1 MSTFTR
7 SFSEITTEQLE
18 VVGGKGGSLAQL
30 YQAGYPVPPG
40 FVILPSAF
48 EGESITSQAWREV
61 QQQLAHLRAAA
72 PDISFAVRS
81 SALSE
86 DSSNASFAGEFETV
100 LNVQLDEDVLQ
111 AIHTVYCSR
120 MSERVQAYSQA
131 KGIDGSHAVAVV
143 VQQLVKADRSGVLFT
158 ANPVSGQREQA
169 MLTAAWGLGEAI
181 VGGFVTPDTIVV
193 NKQSGRI
200 VSREIA
206 DKQVMTVLRDHGTD
220 DRPVPDQKR
229 RTPVLTDA
237 EVVELV
243 QLGTHVEAFY
253 GVPMDIEW
261 VTAEKKIMLV
271 QARPITSLTKS
282 TIPAPTSWILPKGQ
296 YAAMRNNIVELM
308 PNPLT
313 PLFNSLGRDAINAS
327 LGRLMAQFLGKDDIM
342 PAELIITVN
351 GYAYNNGSINPWK
364 AMAMILD
371 TTGILKRMFTGA
383 VERWTVT
390 ARPRYVEAVE
400 KMQAKPFD
408 LQSSTELLHAA
419 RQLYETAIDA
429 YGALISG
436 VIPAAWMTE
445 ALFTK
450 YYNAFV
456 RRKSDPSAQTYLL
469 GFDSTP
475 IQAEKNLYDLSG
487 WVRAHQEL
495 AAYLCKTPA
504 AQLAAAIENGSIPP
518 GIETTDW
525 REWQKQFRAHLK
537 QYGHAIYDL
546 DFSNPVPAD
555 DPTTLLESCQ
565 LFINGKGKN
574 PHVRQDGSVE
584 KRNQAQQKIVKR
596 LSGSRLKYF
605 LKFLSMAQ
613 KFAPLRE
620 DGLADIGLGYPLLRQ
635 MLRELGRRFA
645 ASGMIEDADDIFWL
659 THDEAAQAAARL
671 DAGLGLRSL
680 STVISERKTTWQAAK
695 QVTPPMMLPQMKF
708 LGVDISELKSRRKH
722 KQKGSVIQG
731 VATSP
736 GTVTATACVLH
747 GVEDFPTMKPGSV
760 LVAAITTPAWT
771 PLFARAAAI
780 VTDVG
785 GPLSHGSIVA
795 REYGIPAVL
804 GTGVATQRIH
814 NGQRLTVDGTRGTVV
829 LYQDANMDEKTGV
842 TIPEK
847 QNPSE

>member
-1 MSTFTR
+1 
-7 SFSEITTEQLE
+7 
-18 VVGGKGGSLAQL
+18 
-30 YQAGYPVPPG
+30 
-40 FVILPSAF
+40 
-48 EGESITSQAWREV
+48 
-61 QQQLAHLRAAA
+61 
-72 PDISFAVRS
+72 
-81 SALSE
+81 
-86 DSSNASFAGEFETV
+86 
-100 LNVQLDEDVLQ
+100 
-111 AIHTVYCSR
+111 
-120 MSERVQAYSQA
+120 
-131 KGIDGSHAVAVV
+131 
-143 VQQLVKADRSGVLFT
+143 VKADCSGVLFT

-181 VGGFVTPDTIVV
+181 VGGLVTPDTIVV
-193 NKQSGRI
+193 DKQTGRI
-200 VSREIA
+200 VTREIA

-220 DRPVPDQKR
+220 DCPVPDQKR
-229 RTPVLTDA
+229 RTPVLSDKQ
-237 EVVELV
+237 VVELV
-243 QLGTHVEAFY
+243 QLGTQVEAFY
-253 GVPMDIEW
+253 GMPMDIEW
-261 VTAEKKIMLV
+261 VSAEMKIMLV
-271 QARPITSLTKS
+271 QARPITTLPDLLS
-282 TIPAPTSWILPKGQ
+282 PAPKTWLLPKGQ

-313 PLFNSLGRDAINAS
+313 PLFDTLGRDAINAS
-327 LGRLMAQFLGKDDIM
+327 LGRLLAHFLGKNDVM

-351 GYAYNNGSINPWK
+351 GYAYNNGSVNPWK

-371 TTGILKRMFTGA
+371 TPGILKRMFTGA
-383 VERWTVT
+383 VERWTAA

-408 LQSSTELLHAA
+408 QQSSTELLHAA

-436 VIPAAWMTE
+436 VIPAAWMSE

-450 YYNAFV
+450 YYNGFI
-456 RRKSDPSAQTYLL
+456 RRRGDPTAQTLLL
-469 GFDSTP
+469 GFDSIP
-475 IQAEKNLYDLSG
+475 IQAEKNLYDLSD
-487 WVRAHQEL
+487 WVRTHKEL

-504 AQLAAAIENGSIPP
+504 AHLAAQLENGSIPP
-518 GIETTDW
+518 GIETADW
-525 REWQKQFRAHLK
+525 REWQDRFQAHVK

-555 DPTTLLESCQ
+555 DPTPLLESCQ
-565 LFINGKGKN
+565 LFINCQGVN
-574 PHVRQDGSVE
+574 PHTRQAGSIE

-596 LSGSRLKYF
+596 LRGSRLKYF
-605 LKFLSMAQ
+605 LKFLRMAQ

-645 ASGMIEDADDIFWL
+645 ASGLIEHVDDVFWM
-659 THDEAAQAAARL
+659 TDDEAAQAAASL
-671 DAGLGLRSL
+671 DAGLGLKSL
-680 STVISERKTTWQAAK
+680 STVISHRKTIWQAAK
-695 QVTPPMMLPQMKF
+695 QVAPPMMLPQMKL
-708 LGVDISELKSRRKH
+708 LGVDLSELKSRRKH
-722 KQKGSVIQG
+722 KQKGNVIQG

-747 GVEDFPTMKPGSV
+747 GVDDFSTMEPGSV

-804 GTGVATQRIH
+804 GTGVATQRIQ
-814 NGQRLTVDGTRGTVV
+814 NGQLITVDGTRGMVF
-829 LYQDANMDEKTGV
+829 L
-842 TIPEK
+842 
-847 QNPSE
+847 S